1 MPQADQ
7 IFHILTQ
14 NRFALSDY
22 LDQMRSLK
30 GMGDINDLAGVI
42 PGIDAKALKGA
53 KVDEKSLDRIEAIIL
68 SMTQA
73 ERDDPSILNASRKKR
88 IAAGSGTSVVDINR
102 LLKQFDAMQ
111 GMMQQLSGK
120 NMKKLQKKFG
130 GFGGGMPGLG
140 GFGGFRM

>member
-1 MPQADQ
+1 
-7 IFHILTQ
+7 
-14 NRFALSDY
+14 
-22 LDQMRSLK
+22 
-30 GMGDINDLAGVI
+30 MGDINDLAGMI

-53 KVDEKSLDRIEAIIL
+53 KVDEKGLDRIEAIIL

-111 GMMQQLSGK
+111 SMMKQLSGK
-120 NMKKLQKKFG
+120 NLKKLQKKLG
-130 GFGGGMPGLG
+130 GFGGGMPG
-140 GFGGFRM
+140 FGGFRM